1 MGRHCEGGKM
11 RLQGKVALI
20 TGGLNGLGREGALV
34 FAREGARVAVCDLR
48 PEACEFMSA
57 IEALGAEAFYTAAD
71 VSQPAQV
78 DLMTR
83 AVLEKFG
90 QIDILVNNAGITRDA
105 TLLKMTPEQWNEV
118 IEVNLSGVF
127 HCTKAVAPQMVE
139 RRKGKIINTS
149 SIVGIGG
156 NFGQTNY
163 AASKAGLIG
172 MTKTWARELGPK
184 GINVNA
190 VAPGFI
196 ATDMVKKMPE
206 KVLQGMRERTP
217 LKRLGEPRDIAN
229 AYLFLASEEA
239 DFVNGAVLNVDGGLT
254 L

>member
-1 MGRHCEGGKM
+1 M
-11 RLQGKVALI
+11 RLDGKVTLI
-20 TGGLNGLGREGALV
+20 TGGLNGLGREAALV
-34 FAREGARVAVCDLR
+34 FAREGAKVAICDLEADAGELLASLNS
-48 PEACEFMSA
+48 PEQS
-57 IEALGAEAFYTAAD
+57 FYRAAD
-71 VSQPAQV
+71 VSQFGQV
-78 DLMTR
+78 QSLVE

-90 QIDILVNNAGITRDA
+90 QIDVLINNAGITRDA
-105 TLLKMTPEQWNEV
+105 TLLKMTPEQWSQV
-118 IEVNLSGVF
+118 IAVNLTGVF
-127 HCTKAVAPQMVE
+127 NCTKAVAPHMVE

-149 SIVGIGG
+149 SVVGIYG

-163 AASKAGLIG
+163 AATKAGLIG

-184 GINVNA
+184 GITVNA

-206 KVLQGMRERTP
+206 NVLQGMRDRTP

-229 AYLFLASEEA
+229 AYLFFASDEA
-239 DFVNGAVLNVDGGLT
+239 NFINGAVLSVDGGLT